1 MYKRIAAV
9 VLVLAVIAGL
19 ALAKKEETLEQL
31 AARADSAHV
40 DQQPNLCMEVA
51 ERALKVGTDAYSAN
65 QYDQFRTS
73 LQQVVTYSDKAHSAA
88 ITSKKHIK
96 GTEIKIRK
104 ISEHL
109 RDLKLNVNFDDEAT
123 VQAAI
128 DKLESFR
135 TDLLKSMFG
144 SKSND

>member
-1 MYKRIAAV
+1 MYRRIGTVA
-9 VLVLAVIAGL
+9 LILTVIAGL

-51 ERALKVGTDAYSAN
+51 ERALKEGTDAYNSN
-65 QYDQFRTS
+65 QYVQFRTS
-73 LQQVVTYSDKAHSAA
+73 LQQVVTYSDKARSAA
-88 ITSKKHIK
+88 MTSKKHVK

-104 ISEHL
+104 ISERL
-109 RDLKLNVNFDDEAT
+109 RDLKLNVSYDDEAT

-128 DKLESFR
+128 DKLESYR
-135 TDLLKSMFG
+135 TELLKSMFA
-144 SKSND
+144 KSND

>member
-1 MYKRIAAV
+1 MYKRIGMVALFLAV
-9 VLVLAVIAGL
+9 VAGSV
-19 ALAKKEETLEQL
+19 LAKKEETLEQL

-40 DQQPNLCMEVA
+40 DQQPSLCMEVA
-51 ERALKVGTDAYSAN
+51 ERALKAGTDAYTAN
-65 QYDQFRTS
+65 QYNQFRTS
-73 LQQVVTYSDKAHSAA
+73 LEQVVTYSDKAHSAA
-88 ITSKKHIK
+88 ITSKKHVK

-109 RDLKLNVNFDDEAT
+109 RDLKLNVSFDDQAT